1 MKIARTPLIALVTAL
16 AALTAL
22 PGCAISRDQT
32 TVGAYI
38 DDTAITT
45 AVKARFVENKQV
57 DAVSI
62 KVETL
67 NGEVLLSG
75 FAKDATERMAAE
87 SIARNTKGVR
97 SVANQ
102 IVVRS

>member
-1 MKIARTPLIALVTAL
+1 MMNFRTPLLALSVSVAAL
-16 AALTAL
+16 ALL
-22 PGCAISRDQT
+22 PGCAVQRDQT

-67 NGEVLLSG
+67 NGEVMLSG
-75 FAKDATERMAAE
+75 FAKDMAEKTTAE
-87 SIARNTKGVR
+87 SIARNTNGVK
-97 SVANQ
+97 SVSNQ